1 MVLVSKRDKRR
12 GNESEDVIV
21 ASDKIASTKGFRS
34 LGGARTGR
42 FAADMRV
49 NIGGYG
55 RADKTWAVDH
65 PWHQTQDVD
74 LFAGLCAKDKM
85 EEGGLVKELEQEK
98 QKSQGHSRAALK
110 RMKAKMKKGGVHAA
124 GSDAAISE
132 AGDHH
137 EEQAETQQKKDQG
150 KKQQEKQAEQEQQ
163 ETAAAADSEPS
174 KSGKKK
180 RPQKKKKTAVDEKVA
195 VPAVASKKEQQQNEP
210 TTADQSTESGEKPK
224 RKRVKRKKSKS
235 AKAAEAAEEDEDE
248 EAEEPALT
256 AEESAEAR
264 LKAKKKE
271 QRDKDKQEKKA
282 KKEKYLL
289 GIAEKKE
296 TKEADVRA
304 REVLAK
310 QYEAAFGTEIT
321 TKSELIIH
329 DQRLGKGRLIEIGE
343 MFTVKY
349 RGRLGKEGLVFGKGM
364 LSATYGTG
372 SVIAG
377 WEEGMGTM
385 RPGGIRHLIIPSDLA
400 YGATGKGGKIPPFQ
414 TLFFEVELVRIGKRK
429 RETAGK
435 DEIPLPSSF
444 QRKRIKQKS
453 DNGKDN
459 NNKDKPQK
467 KRRKNND

>member
-110 RMKAKMKKGGVHAA
+110 RMKAKMKKGSIHA

-132 AGDHH
+132 AGDRH
-137 EEQAETQQKKDQG
+137 EEQPEQQKKDQG
-150 KKQQEKQAEQEQQ
+150 KKKQPKEQE
-163 ETAAAADSEPS
+163 ETAAGDSEPG

-180 RPQKKKKTAVDEKVA
+180 RPQKKKKVVGETEEKPVA
-195 VPAVASKKEQQQNEP
+195 PAISKKEHQQDEA
-210 TTADQSTESGEKPK
+210 TAEQTTESGEKPK

-235 AKAAEAAEEDEDE
+235 AKAAEADEEDEN
-248 EAEEPALT
+248 EAAEPVQT

-282 KKEKYLL
+282 KKENYLL

-296 TKEADVRA
+296 KKEADLRA

-310 QYEAAFGTEIT
+310 QYESAFGTEIT

-364 LSATYGTG
+364 LSTTYGTG

-400 YGATGKGGKIPPFQ
+400 YGAAGKGGKIPPFQ

-444 QRKRIKQKS
+444 QRKRIKQKGDS
-453 DNGKDN
+453 SSKD
-459 NNKDKPQK
+459 NKDKPQK
-467 KRRKNND
+467 KRRKN

>member
-1 MVLVSKRDKRR
+1 MVLMRKRDKRR
-12 GNESEDVIV
+12 GNEAEDVIV
-21 ASDKIASTKGFRS
+21 ASDKIAATKGFRS

-74 LFAGLCAKDKM
+74 MFAAVCAKDKM
-85 EEGGLVKELEQEK
+85 EEGGLVKELEHEK
-98 QKSQGHSRAALK
+98 PKNQGHSRAALK

-124 GSDAAISE
+124 GSDATISE
-132 AGDHH
+132 AGDRH
-137 EEQAETQQKKDQG
+137 EAQTEEPKKEVDDTMQ
-150 KKQQEKQAEQEQQ
+150 QQ
-163 ETAAAADSEPS
+163 ETAGDSES
-174 KSGKKK
+174 IKSGKK
-180 RPQKKKKTAVDEKVA
+180 RPQKKAAVTADEETEEKPAA
-195 VPAVASKKEQQQNEP
+195 VVVTKEQEQED
-210 TTADQSTESGEKPK
+210 AKMTESSEKTK
-224 RKRVKRKKSKS
+224 RKRVKRKKSKA
-235 AKAAEAAEEDEDE
+235 AKAETLDEIT
-248 EAEEPALT
+248 EPVKT
-256 AEESAEAR
+256 AEESVEAR

-282 KKEKYLL
+282 RKEKALL
-289 GIAEKKE
+289 SAAEEKE
-296 TKEADVRA
+296 KKEADVRA
-304 REVLAK
+304 RETLAK

-329 DQRLGKGRLIEIGE
+329 DHRLGKGRLIEIGE

-364 LSATYGTG
+364 LSTTYGTS

-385 RPGGIRHLIIPSDLA
+385 RPGGIRHLLIPSDLA

-429 RETAGK
+429 RETTGK

-453 DNGKDN
+453 DSS
-459 NNKDKPQK
+459 NKDKPQK
-467 KRRKNND
+467 KRRKHND